1 MVTELVTTH
10 PLVVRLLKSCLIP
23 PPPRPY
29 FQTMWDPDVVLAYFS
44 SLPDNGDLTLIA
56 YSHKL
61 ATLSALSC
69 QQRVSETAAI
79 SVTSIHVSNSAAFS
93 ISRPRKT
100 QHLGPFLSSSLF
112 S

>member
-10 PLVVRLLKSCLIP
+10 PLVVRLLKSCLI

-56 YSHKL
+56 YSQKL
-61 ATLSALSC
+61 ATLIALSC
-69 QQRVSETAAI
+69 QLRV
-79 SVTSIHVSNSAAFS
+79 
-93 ISRPRKT
+93 
-100 QHLGPFLSSSLF
+100 
-112 S
+112 